1 MGQLSVAQAAHPA
14 KPTLGAFM
22 KNLFSAFF
30 ALFLLLSFPVFSD
43 EGKMN
48 FDFDSIPS
56 KTALQLI
63 ADFSRLNLIGAD
75 DIDGTI
81 TMKMKSV
88 TWQKALEY
96 VAKTKN
102 LHYEIQGDV
111 LYVSHDPMYFQGLD
125 SPLPSKKDDNKNTI
139 FNVKHMLASE
149 AIAGFPLFSKEF
161 NQESLAA
168 NDASGVVVAR
178 LSPSRLEELATYL
191 HAVDFP
197 RSQVMIEARIVE
209 VDRSFSKQLGVNW
222 SGTIKAGNFVGKT
235 VGAFVDAGALPLTGG
250 VGFVSSSSMLDLELA
265 AMEKGGYGK
274 VISRPN
280 VFARDKQ
287 QARIVKGSE
296 VPYQQSAGEGATAT
310 SFKEA
315 ALSLDVTPFI
325 DDSGVRLDIKLA
337 KNEPDFANALN
348 GVPPIKTVSLSSNVR
363 VKLGTTV
370 ALGGVYTTI
379 ESTQEHRVPGLASIP
394 FLGRIFRYETQSTST
409 AELILFITPTL
420 VPADDVAQVTQVR
433 QKVDQKA
440 R

>member
-1 MGQLSVAQAAHPA
+1 VGQLSVAQAAHPA
-14 KPTLGAFM
+14 KPTLGILM
-22 KNLFSAFF
+22 KILCSVFF
-30 ALFLLLSFPVFSD
+30 TLLVFLSFPALSD
-43 EGKMN
+43 DARMN

-81 TMKMKSV
+81 TMRMKSV
-88 TWQKALEY
+88 TWQKALEF

-102 LHYEIQGDV
+102 LHYEIDDDV
-111 LYVSHDPMYFQGLD
+111 LYVSHDPKYFEGLD
-125 SPLPSKKDDNKNTI
+125 SPLPLKRDDNKNTI

-149 AIAGFPLFSKEF
+149 AIAGFPIFSKDF

-168 NDASGVVVAR
+168 NDASGVVLAR
-178 LSPSRLEELATYL
+178 LSPSRLEELAMYL

-222 SGTIKAGNFVGKT
+222 AGTIKAGNFVGKT
-235 VGAFVDAGALPLTGG
+235 AGTFVDAGALPLTGG
-250 VGFVSSSSMLDLELA
+250 VGFVSSSAMLDLELA

-287 QARIVKGSE
+287 QARIVKGTE
-296 VPYQQSAGEGATAT
+296 VPYQQTAGQGATST

-325 DDSGVRLDIKLA
+325 DDTGVRLDIKLA
-337 KNEPDFANALN
+337 KDEPDFSNALN

-363 VKLGTTV
+363 VKLGDTV
-370 ALGGVYTTI
+370 ALGGVYSTI
-379 ESTQEHRVPGLASIP
+379 ETTQEHRVPGLASIP
-394 FLGRIFRYETQSTST
+394 FLGRIFCYETQSTST

-420 VPADDVAQVTQVR
+420 VPVQDVAQAMQVR
-433 QKVDQKA
+433 KN